1 MSIEAWLLITAF
13 IFTVFGFIWGS
24 GNKKETIEST
34 LDQLIDKG
42 YLRFRKD
49 DEDQIE
55 LLKWNHISDQFF
67 EKELNMDIV
76 YGVRIEIDEGE
87 FEYVREGD
95 GWMPDSPFLTFDTKE
110 DALIEAKKW
119 NTGVVVN
126 LSKLPSW
133 KSQKKFIS

>member
-13 IFTVFGFIWGS
+13 IFTVFGFIWGR

-55 LLKWNHISDQFF
+55 LLKWNHISD
-67 EKELNMDIV
+67 
-76 YGVRIEIDEGE
+76 
-87 FEYVREGD
+87 
-95 GWMPDSPFLTFDTKE
+95 
-110 DALIEAKKW
+110 
-119 NTGVVVN
+119 
-126 LSKLPSW
+126 
-133 KSQKKFIS
+133 